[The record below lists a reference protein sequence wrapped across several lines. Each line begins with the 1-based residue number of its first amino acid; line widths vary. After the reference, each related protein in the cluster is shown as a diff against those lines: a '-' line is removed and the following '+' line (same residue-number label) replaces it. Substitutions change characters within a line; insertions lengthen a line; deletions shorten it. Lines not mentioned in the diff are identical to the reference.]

1 MISENLLNE
10 INAAYAQLEARML
23 AVCGSLRN
31 RNRMFEPECGWYNGH
46 YSLGEGGWVRQAYPI
61 PVVSVK
67 GLCDIEISFSGMT
80 LTTKLSRARALEYSF
95 DKLAD
100 YDFEAYGV
108 EDYLCTLRSAGESLE
123 AFKRNLASTVEQ
135 EIFISFTIPDDMTG
149 DEIYNFAK
157 LLKCE
162 GFYY

>member
-1 MISENLLNE
+1 MILENLLNE
-10 INAAYAQLEARML
+10 INSAYARLEAKML
-23 AVCGSLRN
+23 AVCGALR
-31 RNRMFEPECGWYNGH
+31 RRMFEPECGWYNGH
-46 YSLGEGGWVRQAYPI
+46 YSQGEGGGWVRQAYPI

-80 LTTKLSRARALEYSF
+80 LTTKLSRAQALEYSF

-108 EDYLCTLRSAGESLE
+108 EDYLGSLRSEGETLE
-123 AFKRNLASTVEQ
+123 EFKRNLASTMER

-149 DEIYNFAK
+149 DGIYNFAK
-157 LLKCE
+157 LLKRE

>member
-10 INAAYAQLEARML
+10 INSAYAQLEAMML
-23 AVCGSLRN
+23 AVYGALRH
-31 RNRMFEPECGWYNGH
+31 RMFELECGWYNGH
-46 YSLGEGGWVRQAYPI
+46 YSQGEGGGWVRQAYPI

-95 DKLAD
+95 DKLAGF
-100 YDFEAYGV
+100 DFEAYGV
-108 EDYLCTLRSAGESLE
+108 EDYLCTLRSEGESLE
-123 AFKRNLASTVEQ
+123 AFIRNLERTDEQ
-135 EIFISFTIPDDMTG
+135 EIFISFTIPKDMTG
-149 DEIYNFAK
+149 DGIYDFAK
-157 LLKCE
+157 LLKRE